1 MTAQQANL
9 SAFDG
14 GSFMTYLATPN
25 AARAPG
31 LVLIQYICGVNKVM
45 REIADDFAARGFLVA
60 VPDLFWRQEPNIQL
74 NNDPAAVTPE
84 EHARSL
90 ELNAGFDDDL
100 AVEDLKTTI
109 AFLRRHPNCSGRV
122 GALGYC
128 LGGRLAYLVASR
140 ADCECAVGYYGVNID
155 QYLDECGNIGLPL
168 MLHIA
173 ADDALCSAEA
183 HDAIV
188 GALGEIG
195 RITLHE
201 YDDANHAFALVGG
214 PHYDAGAADR
224 ANDRS
229 YSFLKEHLA

>member
-1 MTAQQANL
+1 MTAQLANL
-9 SAFDG
+9 SAVDG
-14 GSFMTYLATPN
+14 GSFMAYLATPN
-25 AARAPG
+25 SATAPG

-84 EHARSL
+84 EHARAL
-90 ELNAGFDDDL
+90 ELNAGFDDDF
-100 AVEDLKTTI
+100 AIEDLKTTI

-128 LGGRLAYLVASR
+128 LGGRLAYLVAAR
-140 ADCECAVGYYGVNID
+140 VDCECAVGYYGVNID

-173 ADDALCSAEA
+173 ANDALCSAEA

-214 PHYDAGAADR
+214 PHYDAGAADC